1 VSTPASRGGRLAIG
15 LAVVAALAAPA
26 AGNVRSPDGFVERL
40 RQRVRTALE
49 RAAGERGA
57 LRPPVPVAVIW
68 KPRRLA
74 SLDLGAPLLAM
85 AAGDLDGDGRAEVAA
100 VTERDVVVLAARDR
114 RALAE
119 IARAPLP
126 AEPPSIRP
134 RDAVGAA
141 VVVPAT
147 AGRGELWARS
157 STAARG
163 ARYTHDGGA
172 LREVAPVAGF
182 PLCAG
187 TTLELVPGRNTFAGT
202 GGLPPALL
210 GLACRSDLVDGSG
223 RRLTALAA
231 LDTGGALAVT
241 TTTVARSQR
250 FVLAG
255 VGTAFAIADV
265 DRAGPPAGVHAGAGA
280 PGDADAVAV
289 HTLPRAGT
297 DGPLAEKPVF
307 RRGFSGGVAAIVA
320 ADVDGDGDLEV
331 MAAVRLAGAQRVDLW
346 LLN

>member
-1 VSTPASRGGRLAIG
+1 VRAPIAIG
-15 LAVVAALAAPA
+15 LCAAAALVAPA
-26 AGNVRSPDGFVERL
+26 AHAGEVRPPDGFVERL
-40 RQRVRTALE
+40 RLRVRTALE
-49 RAAGERGA
+49 RAATERGA
-57 LRPPVPVAVIW
+57 VRPPVPVPVIW
-68 KPRRLA
+68 KPRRLV

-85 AAGDLDGDGRAEVAA
+85 TAGDLDGDGRAEVAA

-126 AEPPSIRP
+126 AEPPSLRP

-141 VVVPAT
+141 VITPAPG
-147 AGRGELWARS
+147 GRGELLVRA
-157 STAARG
+157 STSARG
-163 ARYTHDGGA
+163 ARYALDGGA
-172 LREVAPVAGF
+172 LRELGPVAGF

-187 TTLELVPGRNTFAGT
+187 RALELVPGRNTFAG
-202 GGLPPALL
+202 GGELPPALL
-210 GLACRSDLVDGSG
+210 GLACNDDLVDGSG
-223 RRLTALAA
+223 RRLRVLAA
-231 LDTGGALAVT
+231 LDTGGGLAVT
-241 TTTVARSQR
+241 TTAARTQR
-250 FVLAG
+250 FTLTG
-255 VGTAFAIADV
+255 VGTAFAIADI
-265 DRAGPPAGVHAGAGA
+265 DRDGQPEVVHAGAGA

-289 HTLPRAGT
+289 HTLPRVGT
-297 DGPLAEKPVF
+297 DGPLTGKPVY

>member
-1 VSTPASRGGRLAIG
+1 LRPRLAIG
-15 LAVVAALAAPA
+15 LCAAAALASPVAR
-26 AGNVRSPDGFVERL
+26 AGDVRPPDGFVERL
-40 RQRVRTALE
+40 RLRVRTALE
-49 RAAGERGA
+49 RAADERGA
-57 LRPPVPVAVIW
+57 VRPPVPVAVTW
-68 KPRRLA
+68 KPRRLV

-85 AAGDLDGDGRAEVAA
+85 TAGDLDGDGRAEVAA

-141 VVVPAT
+141 VIAPAPG
-147 AGRGELWARS
+147 GRAELLARA
-157 STAARG
+157 STSARG
-163 ARYTHDGGA
+163 ARYALEGGA
-172 LREVAPVAGF
+172 LRELAPVAGF
-182 PLCAG
+182 PLCADRA
-187 TTLELVPGRNTFAGT
+187 LELVPGRNTFAG
-202 GGLPPALL
+202 GGELPAALL
-210 GLACRSDLVDGSG
+210 GVACRDDLVDSGG
-223 RRLTALAA
+223 RRLRVLAA
-231 LDTGGALAVT
+231 LDTGGGLAVT
-241 TTTVARSQR
+241 TTSAARRQR
-250 FVLAG
+250 FSLTG
-255 VGTAFAIADV
+255 VGTAFAVADV
-265 DRAGPPAGVHAGAGA
+265 DRDGQPEVVHAGAGA

-289 HTLPRAGT
+289 HTLPRVGT
-297 DGPLAEKPVF
+297 DGPLVGKPVF